1 MGASQKSGMD
11 RSAVIRTLDREC
23 LHTVPNPYPFVKAH
37 HSIQTVLIV
46 LLAITS
52 PPATVAA

>member
-1 MGASQKSGMD
+1 MDASQKSGMD

-23 LHTVPNPYPFVKAH
+23 LHKVPNPSPFVKAH
-37 HSIQTVLIV
+37 HSIQTVLTV
-46 LLAITS
+46 LLAMTS